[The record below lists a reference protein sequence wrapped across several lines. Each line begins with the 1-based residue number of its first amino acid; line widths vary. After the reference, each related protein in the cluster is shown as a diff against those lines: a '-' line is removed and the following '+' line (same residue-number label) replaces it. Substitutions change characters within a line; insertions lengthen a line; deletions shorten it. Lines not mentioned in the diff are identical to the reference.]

1 MAKVLGGIASSLS
14 GKAEGTVFVQ
24 FNGGVYTR
32 RAPRYS
38 KSSWTANQAAARKRF
53 AAINHFC
60 RQFNDS
66 VIPQIWKPAAV
77 RMGGHAFFLKTNMA
91 AFDSEGN
98 LMDPVMLKLST
109 GKLTWPDDFKVNKLI
124 GESQTIVVSWSE
136 DQVLGGIHLKDE
148 LIVVSTGQGMFSDIL
163 ETGIARGM
171 LHGSFELPNLDVQA
185 SHLYLF
191 FGSRDRRNYS
201 ESRCYEL

>member
-24 FNGGVYTR
+24 FNGSVYTR
-32 RAPRYS
+32 RAPQYR

-66 VIPQIWKPAAV
+66 VIPLIWKPAAIK
-77 RMGGHAFFLKTNMA
+77 MGGHAFFLKTNMA
-91 AFDSEGN
+91 AFDAEGN
-98 LMDPVMLKLST
+98 LSDPQLLKLST
-109 GKLTWPDDFKVNKLI
+109 GRLTWPEGFSVKRKE
-124 GESQTIVVSWSE
+124 GEPNTIEVSWE
-136 DQVLGGIHLKDE
+136 VDQVLGGIHLKDE
-148 LIVVSTGQGMFSDIL
+148 LIVISAGEGKYSDIL
-163 ETGIARGM
+163 ETGITRGM
-171 LHGSFELPNLDVQA
+171 LAGSFELPKLEA
-185 SHLYLF
+185 ETSHLYLF

-201 ESRCYEL
+201 ESRCMEI